1 MGLDQVHDIQKAY
14 RKVLN
19 TFSYPGKIESLQEE
33 MNNCTYKME
42 CGNAMQI
49 MMYILLDADTSFYM
63 ESTSLKLAQQFSRLT
78 YSMQK
83 EIKDASFVFVTLD
96 CFDKL
101 ENIISRSA
109 MGTLENPQ
117 HGATIIVE
125 CEKLYENGDLCL
137 KGPGIQGQTYIGI
150 EGNDAWIAS
159 RKEKNAEFP
168 LGVDLLFV
176 DKEGNCVSLPR
187 TTQIERR

>member
-1 MGLDQVHDIQKAY
+1 MELNQVHDIQKAY

-33 MNNCTYKME
+33 MKHCTYQME

-49 MMYILLDADTSFYM
+49 MMYMLLDADTSFCM
-63 ESTSLKLAQQFSRLT
+63 ESTSMKLAQRFSRLT
-78 YSMQK
+78 YSVQK

-96 CFDKL
+96 SFDKL
-101 ENIISRSA
+101 AGVISNSA

-125 CEKLYENGDLCL
+125 CEKLRKDGNLCL
-137 KGPGIQGQTYIGI
+137 KGPGIQGQTYLGV
-150 EGNDAWIAS
+150 EGNDAWISS
-159 RKEKNAEFP
+159 RQEKNAEFP